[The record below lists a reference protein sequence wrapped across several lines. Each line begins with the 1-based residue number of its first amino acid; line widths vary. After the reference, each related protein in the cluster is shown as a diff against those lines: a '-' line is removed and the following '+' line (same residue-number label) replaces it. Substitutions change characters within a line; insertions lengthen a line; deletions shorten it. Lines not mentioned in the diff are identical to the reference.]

1 MIGSAML
8 IFFAGQEVLVRLPW
22 QEFCRCP
29 LIVVI
34 ERKMESP
41 VEPAI
46 VAIGFGVE
54 RQLSTLWR

>member
-1 MIGSAML
+1 MP
-8 IFFAGQEVLVRLPW
+8 IFFAGQEVLARLPW

-29 LIVVI
+29 LIVAI

-41 VEPAI
+41 VEFVI

-54 RQLSTLWR
+54 RQLWML